1 MKLPIALNS
10 NQARILF
17 DLLIGFSASLMTV
30 VLSLLSGQAVSAY
43 LLLIPFIL
51 LLANWAL
58 GIYTRF
64 KVGSGPLKFLIL
76 TLSIAASALLFYILA
91 GSPLQPLAWA
101 FLAWFPLIMPRVFL
115 NLNYKTPYAGIIQ
128 NALKERGPVLVV
140 GGAGYIGSHTVEQLL
155 LANFKVRVLDSLI
168 YDSNTLDDLKS
179 NPRLEVIQGD
189 ATDIVQLVRAMD
201 GASAVVHLA
210 GLVGDPACAVD
221 ENFTRHTNVITTRM
235 VKEVAKSFGV
245 PRFVFASSCSVYGV
259 SDTEVDE
266 SSSLNPVSLYART
279 KIDSENELL
288 QNPSENFCVTILRFA
303 TVFGHSR
310 RPRFDLVGNFF
321 TAQGMNEGVLTVQGE
336 DQWRPFIH
344 VKDLARAIVTVL
356 TAEKSKIHGEIFNV
370 GDARLNMTIG
380 HLATAVKSIVSD
392 YKPCEIKIMEN
403 ASDRRNY
410 AVSFKKIKTSLGF
423 EAKTLANEGIREM
436 ADNFRKGVYGNYRE
450 QKYSNLAMTKKAL
463 EVFND
468 PLHSARLY
476 RPLNDVSFLN

>member
-1 MKLPIALNS
+1 MKLPIAFNS

-17 DLLIGFSASLMTV
+17 DLLVALTATAMTAIIAA
-30 VLSLLSGQAVSAY
+30 LSGQTISFEII
-43 LLLIPFIL
+43 LIPFV
-51 LLANWAL
+51 LLALNWAV
-58 GIYTRF
+58 GIYGRF
-64 KVGSGPLKFLIL
+64 KVGSGPFKFLLL
-76 TLSIAASALLFYILA
+76 TGTVAVTAVAFYFLI
-91 GSPLQPLAWA
+91 GSYFQPLAWA
-101 FLAWFPLIMPRVFL
+101 LFVWLPLIMPRVFL
-115 NLNYKTPYAGIIQ
+115 NLNYKSGAGLIQ
-128 NALKERGPVLVV
+128 KALKERGPVLVV

-155 LANFKVRVLDSLI
+155 LANFKVRVLDNLI
-168 YDSNTLDDLKS
+168 YDQNTLDDFKS

-201 GASAVVHLA
+201 GVSAVVHLA

-235 VKEVAKSFGV
+235 VKDVAKSFGV

-259 SDTEVDE
+259 SDSEVDE

-344 VKDLARAIVTVL
+344 VKDLARAIVAVL
-356 TAEKSKIHGEIFNV
+356 TAEKSKIQGEIFNV

-380 HLATAVKSIVSD
+380 QLAETVKKVVSA

-410 AVSFKKIKTSLGF
+410 AVSFKKIKNILGF
-423 EAKTLANEGIREM
+423 EAKTLADEGIKEM
-436 ADNFRKGVYGNYRE
+436 AENFQKGAYGNYRE

-463 EVFND
+463 EIFND
-468 PLHSARLY
+468 PMHSARLY
-476 RPLNDVSFLN
+476 RPLNDVTFLG